1 MKLMLITS
9 FLRNKNIKLKKNIY
23 NNRTFNKLFND
34 YTLRNKKKEN
44 MKINYLR
51 NESELYPFSPRI
63 DKNIFITF
71 SPKNVNRN
79 NKEPFFNNYGRTFY
93 NNDKVPYN
101 QKINYFFNPYN
112 KNGRNRINDNEYF
125 NGNNKNNYFNNFS
138 ENDKNNK
145 YMQYD
150 FFRNKKEN
158 PINLKES
165 SYRFPG
171 NRKNIYSK
179 LNKNINNQISEYLN
193 NFEDAKMKNIIPKN
207 NNLNSNYSN
216 FYKDSNKNKTQRSN
230 FTFNRDSFYST
241 NNKTTRNNMRENL
254 FNKKN
259 KIGYKN
265 QTERF
270 SFIKNPKSK
279 SAFKINNEKKIE
291 YKNKSK
297 KNNNNKIIYNNS
309 QDYLNNL
316 SKKNNNPEN
325 EFNIKDKNTLSNKSL
340 NPLSLGSD
348 QTKTFY
354 TNNQRNSNN
363 IKSGNNINSASS
375 RINEINTHFL
385 TGLKMISG
393 VNECFYDINKVNNK
407 NNHRDELSIQSLS
420 DSKMMELANRYLSE
434 DENSSEN
441 YKMNNIIHSKKK
453 HKNKK

>member
-1 MKLMLITS
+1 MKFLLITA
-9 FLRNKNIKLKKNIY
+9 FLRNKNNKIKKNIY
-23 NNRTFNKLFND
+23 NNKVFNKLFND

-51 NESELYPFSPRI
+51 NESELYPFSPKV

-71 SPKNVNRN
+71 SPKSGKRN
-79 NKEPFFNNYGRTFY
+79 YKEPIFSNYGRTFY
-93 NNDKVPYN
+93 NSDKVPLN
-101 QKINYFFNPYN
+101 QKINYFFTPYN
-112 KNGRNRINDNEYF
+112 KNGRNRNNDNEYF
-125 NGNNKNNYFNNFS
+125 NGNNKNQYFNNFS
-138 ENDKNNK
+138 ENDKNHD

-150 FFRNKKEN
+150 FFGNKKAN

-171 NRKNIYSK
+171 NKKNIYSS
-179 LNKNINNQISEYLN
+179 LNSNINKQISEYLN
-193 NFEDAKMKNIIPKN
+193 NFENAKMKNIIPKN
-207 NNLNSNYSN
+207 NNLNNNYLN
-216 FYKDSNKNKTQRSN
+216 YNRDSNKNKTQRSK
-230 FTFNRDSFYST
+230 FSFNKDSFYSV
-241 NNKTTRNNMRENL
+241 NNRNNRNNIRESL
-254 FNKKN
+254 FNKNN

-291 YKNKSK
+291 YKNKNK
-297 KNNNNKIIYNNS
+297 KNNNNKIINNNS
-309 QDYLNNL
+309 ENYLNNL

-325 EFNIKDKNTLSNKSL
+325 ELNVKDKNTLSNKSL

-363 IKSGNNINSASS
+363 IKLGNNINSISS
-375 RINEINTHFL
+375 RINEPNTHFL

-393 VNECFYDINKVNNK
+393 VNECFYDISKVNK

-434 DENSSEN
+434 DETSSEN

>member
-1 MKLMLITS
+1 MKFLLITS
-9 FLRNKNIKLKKNIY
+9 FLKNKSNKIKKDIY
-23 NNRTFNKLFND
+23 NNKTFNKLFND
-34 YTLRNKKKEN
+34 YTFTNKKKEN

-51 NESELYPFSPRI
+51 NESELYPFSPKI

-71 SPKNVNRN
+71 SPESAKRN
-79 NKEPFFNNYGRTFY
+79 FKEPSFNNYGRTFY
-93 NNDKVPYN
+93 KSNKVPFD

-112 KNGRNRINDNEYF
+112 KNGRNRINDNEFFHGNDKNYF
-125 NGNNKNNYFNNFS
+125 FNNFS
-138 ENDKNNK
+138 ENDKNND
-145 YMQYD
+145 YTQYG

-158 PINLKES
+158 PINLKGS

-171 NRKNIYSK
+171 NKKNNIYSK
-179 LNKNINNQISEYLN
+179 LDKNINKQISEYLN
-193 NFEDAKMKNIIPKN
+193 IFENAKMKNIIPKN
-207 NNLNSNYSN
+207 NNLNNNYLN
-216 FYKDSNKNKTQRSN
+216 YNRDTNKNKTQRAN
-230 FTFNRDSFYST
+230 FTFNKDSFYSV
-241 NNKTTRNNMRENL
+241 NNKTKRKNTRENL
-254 FNKKN
+254 FNKNN

-270 SFIKNPKSK
+270 SFIKNSKSK
-279 SAFKINNEKKIE
+279 SAFKINNEIE
-291 YKNKSK
+291 YKNKNK
-297 KNNNNKIIYNNS
+297 KNNNSKIIYNNS
-309 QDYLNNL
+309 GNYLNNL

-325 EFNIKDKNTLSNKSL
+325 ELNIKDKNTLSNKSL

-363 IKSGNNINSASS
+363 IKSGNNINSISS
-375 RINEINTHFL
+375 RINEPNTHFL

-434 DENSSEN
+434 DDSSEN

-453 HKNKK
+453 SKNKK

>member
-1 MKLMLITS
+1 MLITS

-51 NESELYPFSPRI
+51 NESELYPFSPKV

-71 SPKNVNRN
+71 SPKSGKRN
-79 NKEPFFNNYGRTFY
+79 YKEPIFSNYGRTFY
-93 NNDKVPYN
+93 NSDKVPLN
-101 QKINYFFNPYN
+101 QKINYFFTPYN
-112 KNGRNRINDNEYF
+112 KNGRNRNNDNEYF
-125 NGNNKNNYFNNFS
+125 NGNNKNQYFNNFS
-138 ENDKNNK
+138 ENDKNHD

-150 FFRNKKEN
+150 FFGNKKAN

-171 NRKNIYSK
+171 NKKNIYSS
-179 LNKNINNQISEYLN
+179 LNSNINKQISEYLN
-193 NFEDAKMKNIIPKN
+193 NFENAKMKNIIPKN
-207 NNLNSNYSN
+207 NNLNNNYLN
-216 FYKDSNKNKTQRSN
+216 YNRDSNKNKTQRSK
-230 FTFNRDSFYST
+230 FSFNKDSFYSV
-241 NNKTTRNNMRENL
+241 NNRNNRNNIRESL
-254 FNKKN
+254 FNKNN

-270 SFIKNPKSK
+270 SFIKNSKSK

-291 YKNKSK
+291 YKNRNK
-297 KNNNNKIIYNNS
+297 KNNNNKIINNNS
-309 QDYLNNL
+309 ENYLNNL
-316 SKKNNNPEN
+316 AKKNNNPEN
-325 EFNIKDKNTLSNKSL
+325 ELNVKDKNTLSNKSL

-363 IKSGNNINSASS
+363 IKFGNNINSISS
-375 RINEINTHFL
+375 RINEPNTHFL

-393 VNECFYDINKVNNK
+393 VNECFYDISKVNNK

-434 DENSSEN
+434 DETSSEN

>member
-125 NGNNKNNYFNNFS
+125 NRNNKNNYFNNFS
-138 ENDKNNK
+138 ENDKNNN

-241 NNKTTRNNMRENL
+241 KNKTTRNNR
-254 FNKKN
+254 
-259 KIGYKN
+259 
-265 QTERF
+265 
-270 SFIKNPKSK
+270 
-279 SAFKINNEKKIE
+279 
-291 YKNKSK
+291 
-297 KNNNNKIIYNNS
+297 
-309 QDYLNNL
+309 
-316 SKKNNNPEN
+316 
-325 EFNIKDKNTLSNKSL
+325 
-340 NPLSLGSD
+340 
-348 QTKTFY
+348 
-354 TNNQRNSNN
+354 
-363 IKSGNNINSASS
+363 
-375 RINEINTHFL
+375 
-385 TGLKMISG
+385 
-393 VNECFYDINKVNNK
+393 
-407 NNHRDELSIQSLS
+407 
-420 DSKMMELANRYLSE
+420 
-434 DENSSEN
+434 
-441 YKMNNIIHSKKK
+441 
-453 HKNKK
+453 

>member
-1 MKLMLITS
+1 
-9 FLRNKNIKLKKNIY
+9 
-23 NNRTFNKLFND
+23 
-34 YTLRNKKKEN
+34 

-63 DKNIFITF
+63 DKNIYITF

-138 ENDKNNK
+138 ENDKNNN

-150 FFRNKKEN
+150 FFRNKKEK

-171 NRKNIYSK
+171 NGKNIYSK

-254 FNKKN
+254 FNTEFGS
-259 KIGYKN
+259 GYPV
-265 QTERF
+265 ERVEPEQR
-270 SFIKNPKSK
+270 N
-279 SAFKINNEKKIE
+279 KKILDQV
-291 YKNKSK
+291 KNITHKPFIEILNDIDQELLLSVID
-297 KNNNNKIIYNNS
+297 NKY
-309 QDYLNNL
+309 
-316 SKKNNNPEN
+316 
-325 EFNIKDKNTLSNKSL
+325 FKDTFFTLSDNE
-340 NPLSLGSD
+340 
-348 QTKTFY
+348 
-354 TNNQRNSNN
+354 
-363 IKSGNNINSASS
+363 
-375 RINEINTHFL
+375 EINTL
-385 TGLKMISG
+385 LKEKI
-393 VNECFYDINKVNNK
+393 
-407 NNHRDELSIQSLS
+407 
-420 DSKMMELANRYLSE
+420 
-434 DENSSEN
+434 
-441 YKMNNIIHSKKK
+441 KK
-453 HKNKK
+453 